1 MSGTADLWRLDAAT
15 LATLIRNGVV
25 SAREATAAALAR
37 LDEVNPA
44 LNAVVRP
51 LHAEAMAAADAA
63 DRRRATGEALPPLHG
78 VPITIKVNIDQAGH
92 PTDGGVV
99 AYRDNV
105 ATQDNPVVAN
115 LRRAGGIVI
124 GRTNTPCYS
133 MRYDTDNALHGRTRN
148 PWSAAHTPGG
158 SSGGAGSA
166 VASGIGAIAHGNDIA
181 GSVRYPAYCNGVL
194 GLRPTYGRIPSFN
207 ATAQGRATISA
218 SLMAVQ
224 GPLTRSVAD
233 MRLAFAA
240 MAVPDPRDPR
250 CVDPAPFAPPTRPL
264 RVALIA
270 EPEGCPTAPA
280 IAAAVRRAG
289 AALAAAG
296 YQVEEVAPPGF
307 AEAAALW
314 PKLAQGDVIAQ
325 LRPLAEKN
333 GDDGI
338 RKALKFWS
346 EVWGDG
352 SAEDTLAALGDRARL
367 LRLWQDFFE
376 RHPLIVMP
384 VSGDQAFLNDADI
397 ASAEATAQLLARQT
411 PMLAVSVLGLPGLS
425 VPTGVAD
432 GLPTGV
438 QLVAGRYRED
448 ICFDAAEVIEAHVGP
463 MVPIDP
469 RG

>member
-1 MSGTADLWRLDAAT
+1 
-15 LATLIRNGVV
+15 
-25 SAREATAAALAR
+25 
-37 LDEVNPA
+37 
-44 LNAVVRP
+44 
-51 LHAEAMAAADAA
+51 
-63 DRRRATGEALPPLHG
+63 
-78 VPITIKVNIDQAGH
+78 
-92 PTDGGVV
+92 
-99 AYRDNV
+99 
-105 ATQDNPVVAN
+105 
-115 LRRAGGIVI
+115 
-124 GRTNTPCYS
+124 
-133 MRYDTDNALHGRTRN
+133 
-148 PWSAAHTPGG
+148 
-158 SSGGAGSA
+158 
-166 VASGIGAIAHGNDIA
+166 
-181 GSVRYPAYCNGVL
+181 
-194 GLRPTYGRIPSFN
+194 
-207 ATAQGRATISA
+207 
-218 SLMAVQ
+218 
-224 GPLTRSVAD
+224 
-233 MRLAFAA
+233 
-240 MAVPDPRDPR
+240 
-250 CVDPAPFAPPTRPL
+250 
-264 RVALIA
+264 
-270 EPEGCPTAPA
+270 
-280 IAAAVRRAG
+280 
-289 AALAAAG
+289 ALAAAG

-352 SAEDTLAALGDRARL
+352 SAEDSLAALGDRARL

-397 ASAEATAQLLARQT
+397 ASAEATAHLLARQT

>member
-15 LATLIRNGVV
+15 LAPLIRNGLV
-25 SAREATAAALAR
+25 SAREAVTSALAR
-37 LDEVNPA
+37 LDQVNPA

-51 LHAEAMAAADAA
+51 LHQEALAAAETA
-63 DRRRATGEALPPLHG
+63 DRRRAAGEDLPPLHG
-78 VPITIKVNIDQAGH
+78 VPITIKVNIDQAGQ

-99 AYRDNV
+99 AYRDV
-105 ATQDNPVVAN
+105 IATQDNPVVAN
-115 LRRAGGIVI
+115 LRRAGGIII

-148 PWSAAHTPGG
+148 PWSARHTPGG

-166 VASGIGAIAHGNDIA
+166 IAAGIGAIAHGNDIA
-181 GSVRYPAYCNGVL
+181 GSVRYPAYCNGVF

-207 ATAQGRATISA
+207 ATGKGRATISA

-224 GPLTRSVAD
+224 GPLARSVAD

-250 CVDPAPFAPPTRPL
+250 CVSPAPFAPLHRPI
-264 RVALIA
+264 RVAVMA
-270 EPEGCPTAPA
+270 EPEGCPMLPA
-280 IAAAVRRAG
+280 ISAAVRRAG
-289 AALAAAG
+289 KALAAAG
-296 YQVEEVAPPGF
+296 YQVEEVAVPGF

-314 PKLAQGDVIAQ
+314 PKLAMGDVIAQ
-325 LRPLAEKN
+325 LRPMAEQN
-333 GDDGI
+333 GDEGI
-338 RKALKFWS
+338 RKGLRFWR

-352 SAEDTLAALGDRARL
+352 SAEDTLLALGDRARL
-367 LRLWQDFFE
+367 LREWQEFFE
-376 RHPLIVMP
+376 TYPLIVMP
-384 VSGDQAFLNDADI
+384 VSGDLPFLNDADI
-397 ASAEATAQLLARQT
+397 VSAEATAQLLARQT

-425 VPTGVAD
+425 VPMGLVD

-438 QLVAGRYRED
+438 QLVAGRFRED

-463 MVPIDP
+463 VTPVDP
-469 RG
+469 RA

>member
-115 LRRAGGIVI
+115 LRRAGGIII

-264 RVALIA
+264 RVALMA
-270 EPEGCPTAPA
+270 EPEG
-280 IAAAVRRAG
+280 
-289 AALAAAG
+289 
-296 YQVEEVAPPGF
+296 
-307 AEAAALW
+307 
-314 PKLAQGDVIAQ
+314 
-325 LRPLAEKN
+325 
-333 GDDGI
+333 
-338 RKALKFWS
+338 
-346 EVWGDG
+346 
-352 SAEDTLAALGDRARL
+352 
-367 LRLWQDFFE
+367 
-376 RHPLIVMP
+376 
-384 VSGDQAFLNDADI
+384 
-397 ASAEATAQLLARQT
+397 
-411 PMLAVSVLGLPGLS
+411 
-425 VPTGVAD
+425 
-432 GLPTGV
+432 
-438 QLVAGRYRED
+438 
-448 ICFDAAEVIEAHVGP
+448 
-463 MVPIDP
+463 
-469 RG
+469 